1 LASVL
6 QRWACAGLLAA
17 VVGLSS
23 CAATVSEASPTSL
36 GRPSSTTSSST
47 SSTTPTLALPFA
59 GRPAATT
66 STAAP
71 GLPSAL
77 DTVWAATPKDS
88 CLMVMDGKTVL
99 YERNPDLPVV
109 PASTQKLLTVTA
121 VLTRLDPASRLRTT
135 LVASAPPDLTG
146 TVHGDV
152 FLVGGGDPLLSTGD
166 WAGHFTRSRLHTRI
180 EPLADRL
187 RAAGVSRIT
196 GKLLG
201 DDGRYDRQRY
211 VPSWPAS
218 YRTDHEAGPL
228 SALLVNDGAA
238 SWTSYREI
246 PVGDP
251 TVAATDTVAHLLRER
266 GISVDGGTGAGTA
279 PVGQVELA
287 GIDSPTI
294 AEIAGTVLLDSHNN
308 AAELLLRELGLRVLG
323 EGSTDAGRRVVL
335 DTLTKMGMPMAGVQY
350 VDASGLD
357 RGNRVTCRLLTS
369 LLTSSPVRDL
379 VTPALP
385 VAARTGTL
393 WRRFGNTP
401 AAGRLRAKTGSL
413 RGITALA
420 GYADGPV
427 GALTFAFEQVN
438 VGGLQGDH
446 LQDQLGS
453 ALVNGR

>member
-1 LASVL
+1 VL

-17 VVGLSS
+17 VVAMSACS
-23 CAATVSEASPTSL
+23 ATVSEASPTSL
-36 GRPSSTTSSST
+36 GRSSTTSSST
-47 SSTTPTLALPFA
+47 SSTTSTVAPP
-59 GRPAATT
+59 PAVPPGATT

-71 GLPSAL
+71 GLPAAL
-77 DTVWAATPKDS
+77 DAVWAATPKES

-121 VLTRLDPASRLRTT
+121 ALTRLDPGSRLRTT
-135 LVASAPPDLTG
+135 LVATAPPDLMG
-146 TVHGDV
+146 TVNGDV
-152 FLVGGGDPLLSTGD
+152 FLVGGGDPLLSTGS
-166 WAGHFTRSRLHTRI
+166 WAGHFNRPRLHTRV

-211 VPSWPAS
+211 LPSWPAS

-238 SWTSYREI
+238 SWTSYSEI
-246 PVGDP
+246 PVHDP
-251 TVAATDTVAHLLRER
+251 ALAATDTVAQLLRER
-266 GISVDGGTGAGTA
+266 GITIDGGTGTGTTPA
-279 PVGQVELA
+279 GQVELA
-287 GIDSPTI
+287 AIDSPTI

-308 AAELLLRELGLRVLG
+308 AAELLLRELGLRILG
-323 EGSTDAGRRVVL
+323 DGSTDAGRRVVL

-357 RGNRVTCRLLTS
+357 RGNRVTCRLLTA
-369 LLTSSPVRDL
+369 LLTSSPVRYL
-379 VTPALP
+379 VAGSLP

-393 WRRFGNTP
+393 WKRFGNTP
-401 AAGRLRAKTGSL
+401 AVGRLRAKTGSL
-413 RGITALA
+413 RGVTALA
-420 GYADGPV
+420 GYADSPDGP
-427 GALTFAFEQVN
+427 LTFAYEQVD
-438 VGGLQGDH
+438 VGGLQGDQ
-446 LQDQLGS
+446 LQEQLGS
-453 ALVNGR
+453 VLVNGR